1 MGKQAEARERW
12 SERIAAQEASG
23 LSIRAYCKEQGIG
36 EHSFYAWRQRL
47 RRTEEPVG
55 FTLVDAK
62 RREPEHDDRKPLDLI
77 LAGGERLQIPCEE
90 EALRMVFRALR

>member
-1 MGKQAEARERW
+1 MDKQAEARELW
-12 SERIAAQEASG
+12 SERIAEQEASG
-23 LSIRAYCKEQGIG
+23 LSIRAYCKEHGIG

-55 FTLVDAK
+55 FALVDTK
-62 RREPEHDDRKPLDLI
+62 RREPEHDRKPFELI

-90 EALRMVFRALR
+90 GTLRVVFRALR